1 MVNQVL
7 GKSTLLSLL
16 AGLDVPTKGE
26 VQFKGE
32 DIVNNGYSYN
42 KSYEKVLKN
51 INMDFEEGKFYAI
64 IGKSG
69 SR

>member
-1 MVNQVL
+1 MNI
-7 GKSTLLSLL
+7 LSL
-16 AGLDVPTKGE
+16 K
-26 VQFKGE
+26 
-32 DIVNNGYSYN
+32 DISYSYN

-51 INMDFEEGKFYAI
+51 INMDFEEGEFYAI

>member
-1 MVNQVL
+1 M
-7 GKSTLLSLL
+7 TILSL
-16 AGLDVPTKGE
+16 K
-26 VQFKGE
+26 
-32 DIVNNGYSYN
+32 DISYSYN